1 MTWERA
7 VPAFLPFVA
16 GFLVTVAILWSG
28 ILLEL
33 PVSLHAASLIIGFVA
48 LTLLLLRGANRFR
61 FPTKNEALRRIEE
74 KNGLRPG
81 RLDGVYEK
89 PFASAEDDPLWVA
102 SRERLLAA
110 IGHLKAP
117 RPRLSMRK
125 ADPYR
130 LRYIAPLLLVGAIA
144 LTGGQR
150 DDFLASVDPR
160 FTPPDPMLVDA
171 WIEPPAY
178 TGLSPLVIRFGETRG
193 MLRVPEDS
201 ELHIRLREDTRVR
214 SRGILTYRTVE
225 GGRRRIRLGRDG
237 SARMTLDMTGILA
250 LDGRAGREAVTL
262 SVREDE
268 PPRVAILGDPETA
281 GGAIRF
287 LAETRDAYPLANAE
301 LVVSLLPGQKMSRDA
316 PDAEAS
322 VVDVPARFPLPAL
335 IGPPTQ
341 AEVEIE
347 SEAHPWAGLLVR
359 AEVEVTD
366 GRGQTAV
373 SEPFGFRM
381 PERTFYSPLSQAV
394 IEERRKLAMAPSTL
408 NKTAQLF
415 GALTVAPDLFDVEF
429 SEQLM
434 MRATAQAIAAATYR
448 DVPEIVESLWPLA
461 IELEDD
467 GLAYAKARLDEAEAA
482 LREALQSGAS
492 DEEVS
497 ERIADLRQAMDDYIR
512 ALIESGDAQI
522 AEADG
527 SEMQGAD
534 LQDLLDQMENLA
546 RQGAREEAES
556 LLSQLEAMM
565 QSLQLAQGGSPGQG
579 EGEGQ
584 MGPGGEGDG
593 EGEGRKGSA
602 EGALS
607 GAGDFI
613 QRQRE
618 LSDETFSARRGDRSS
633 DGLGGSQGDLAREL
647 GELRDALEK
656 EAEGAGDAFDRAR
669 RAMEEAAQDLRN
681 GNLSSAQGRQE
692 EAIQALRDAG
702 AELAEALEEGTEN
715 GDVAGSDPFGRAYEG
730 REGGRAEDFGLYDPE
745 RIRAL
750 IGAIRERLRNPDLS
764 EEERRYLESL
774 LERF

>member
-1 MTWERA
+1 
-7 VPAFLPFVA
+7 
-16 GFLVTVAILWSG
+16 
-28 ILLEL
+28 
-33 PVSLHAASLIIGFVA
+33 
-48 LTLLLLRGANRFR
+48 
-61 FPTKNEALRRIEE
+61 
-74 KNGLRPG
+74 
-81 RLDGVYEK
+81 
-89 PFASAEDDPLWVA
+89 
-102 SRERLLAA
+102 
-110 IGHLKAP
+110 
-117 RPRLSMRK
+117 
-125 ADPYR
+125 
-130 LRYIAPLLLVGAIA
+130 
-144 LTGGQR
+144 
-150 DDFLASVDPR
+150 
-160 FTPPDPMLVDA
+160 
-171 WIEPPAY
+171 
-178 TGLSPLVIRFGETRG
+178 
-193 MLRVPEDS
+193 
-201 ELHIRLREDTRVR
+201 
-214 SRGILTYRTVE
+214 
-225 GGRRRIRLGRDG
+225 
-237 SARMTLDMTGILA
+237 
-250 LDGRAGREAVTL
+250 
-262 SVREDE
+262 
-268 PPRVAILGDPETA
+268 
-281 GGAIRF
+281 
-287 LAETRDAYPLANAE
+287 
-301 LVVSLLPGQKMSRDA
+301 
-316 PDAEAS
+316 
-322 VVDVPARFPLPAL
+322 
-335 IGPPTQ
+335 
-341 AEVEIE
+341 
-347 SEAHPWAGLLVR
+347 
-359 AEVEVTD
+359 
-366 GRGQTAV
+366 
-373 SEPFGFRM
+373 
-381 PERTFYSPLSQAV
+381 
-394 IEERRKLAMAPSTL
+394 MAPSTL